1 MTDPLPP
8 APADTPAVET
18 EADRI
23 AREKAARTRFFAI
36 GLFRLSGALIL
47 VFGLAIAMQRFGWVQ
62 GQNAKIMGTIFIFV
76 GSIQMILVPRLLLQA
91 WRTPRP

>member
-8 APADTPAVET
+8 VPAQPET
-18 EADRI
+18 DAERLT
-23 AREKAARTRFFAI
+23 RENAARTRFFAI

-76 GSIQMILVPRLLLQA
+76 GAIQMILVPRLLLQA

>member
-8 APADTPAVET
+8 APPATET
-18 EADRI
+18 DADRI

-47 VFGLAIAMQRFGWVQ
+47 IFGLAIAMQRFGWVR

-76 GSIQMILVPRLLLQA
+76 GSIQMLVVPRLLLQA